1 MARALMG
8 MTIRSILG
16 LLFITVVFC
25 GHAAYAQ
32 QPGVDC
38 VPVQGNGWQGCMPTN
53 NAAPPTQQQAPQP
66 PARWASQWGA
76 IATDN
81 QLGKLGASMNGTD
94 QASAEASAVSECQS
108 QGGTQCRVLIS
119 FHDQCGVVIIGDG
132 KINASSA
139 ATVAQASDDG
149 IKTCNAGATH
159 CHVYYSACALPV
171 RIQ

>member
-1 MARALMG
+1 MG
-8 MTIRSILG
+8 MKIRSMLS
-16 LLFITVVFC
+16 LLFIAAVSC
-25 GHAAYAQ
+25 GRAAYAQ
-32 QPGVDC
+32 QPGIDC
-38 VPVQGNGWQGCMPTN
+38 VPIQGNGWQGCMPTN
-53 NAAPPTQQQAPQP
+53 SAAQPSQQRVQQP

-81 QLGKLGASMNGTD
+81 QLGKLGASMNGTN
-94 QASAEASAVSECQS
+94 QASAEASAVSECQN

-149 IKTCNAGATH
+149 IKVCSTGTTH